1 MRRLFIIALLSVLSS
16 LAFDSSAQLVVKKRI
31 GTFREGGNVVVAEA
45 NTMLAVD
52 ITMEIEHFQAG
63 PYAKYA
69 ERMLGCSARKATN
82 DTYRIL
88 SSNVSVVDNDAY
100 LHAEP
105 VTHAVEAEDMF
116 ASLLPDRMDA
126 DGGDAEKRAKAAAEQ
141 IFTLR
146 TTRLE
151 LITAELGDGVYG
163 AGLESALRE
172 IERLEREYTELF
184 LGRKTTTTQTF
195 RYFVPVTKAEFEQVE
210 PAVAEPGV
218 DPATIVAPEPKMLP
232 QSHIVARFSEHLG
245 MLSTN
250 DPRGDIILVTINPQ
264 DTAYPE
270 SNLKGKAEYR
280 YANNSQ
286 VTLSRM
292 GQVLVERILPVYEYG
307 CTVKILEP
315 AK

>member
-16 LAFDSSAQLVVKKRI
+16 LAFDSSAQIVVKKRI

-52 ITMEIEHFQAG
+52 FTVSVEHFQAG
-63 PYAKYA
+63 PYARYA
-69 ERMLGCSARKATN
+69 ERMLGCSARMSDNVA
-82 DTYRIL
+82 YRIL
-88 SSNVSVVDNDAY
+88 SSNIAVVDTDAY
-100 LHAEP
+100 LHADP
-105 VTHAVEAEDMF
+105 VTHPAEAEDMF
-116 ASLLPDRMDA
+116 PALLPDRMDV
-126 DGGDAEKRAKAAAEQ
+126 DGSDAEKRAKAAAEQ

-195 RYFVPVTKAEFEQVE
+195 RYFVPVTKAEFEKIE
-210 PAVAEPGV
+210 PAVVEPGV
-218 DPATIVAPEPKMLP
+218 DPATIPLPEPKMLP

-245 MLSTN
+245 MLPTN
-250 DPRGDIILVTINPQ
+250 DQRGDIILVTINPQ

-270 SNLKGKAEYR
+270 SNLKGRAEYR
-280 YANNSQ
+280 YANNSK

-292 GQVLVERILPVYEYG
+292 DKVLVERILPVYEYG